1 VHIRQYTYTKIF
13 NKKMPAC
20 IQAKLNGITI
30 FLFVVVKM
38 CHHQS
43 EVPDDHT
50 TKVVTNTVYYTTLYG
65 QHLNYYY

>member
-1 VHIRQYTYTKIF
+1 
-13 NKKMPAC
+13 MPAC